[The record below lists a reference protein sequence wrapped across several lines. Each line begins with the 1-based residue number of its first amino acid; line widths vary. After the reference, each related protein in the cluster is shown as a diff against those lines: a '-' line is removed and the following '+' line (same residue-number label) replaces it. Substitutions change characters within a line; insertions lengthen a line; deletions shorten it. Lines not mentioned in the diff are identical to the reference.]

1 MKPDYKN
8 WVPKG
13 MVYGLAGG
21 TLAAFA
27 AFLILGATGIILH
40 GTPRL
45 VCGIVFGIGTL
56 VLLFFTVW
64 MGALHKTFDYNGK
77 RKLAKTIIDGT
88 ARMSGH
94 PVRKRAVKRCRQ
106 RLLQHNAMISL
117 KNCRTVWIR
126 SSGRKGLIC
135 PAVNSSVWRWQEL
148 NHRRNSS
155 LNHHKYRRQHT
166 AEQI

>member
-45 VCGIVFGIGTL
+45 VCGIIFGIGTL

-64 MGALHKTFDYNGK
+64 MGALHKTFDDASFFVSSRQKEGC
-77 RKLAKTIIDGT
+77 RA
-88 ARMSGH
+88 H
-94 PVRKRAVKRCRQ
+94 PSK
-106 RLLQHNAMISL
+106 S
-117 KNCRTVWIR
+117 
-126 SSGRKGLIC
+126 
-135 PAVNSSVWRWQEL
+135 
-148 NHRRNSS
+148 
-155 LNHHKYRRQHT
+155 
-166 AEQI
+166 